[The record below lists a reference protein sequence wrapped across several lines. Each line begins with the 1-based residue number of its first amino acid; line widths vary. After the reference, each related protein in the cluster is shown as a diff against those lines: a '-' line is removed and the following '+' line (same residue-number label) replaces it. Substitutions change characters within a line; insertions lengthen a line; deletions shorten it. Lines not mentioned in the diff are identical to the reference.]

1 MKRSDEATM
10 ELDQLTSVLTDFLIR
25 QPEVSLAY
33 LFGSQAQGRA
43 HSLSDVDVAVLLAE
57 QFTPAE
63 QSRARLH
70 LLGELMALL
79 QREDVDLVVLNQA
92 SLLLRHR
99 VLRDGRLLFAN
110 DDRARVRFAAET
122 YRRYLDCRYM
132 YDMLDEAMFAR
143 LREGRFGRGQ
153 VGASRSLRQARTL
166 HRQSASG
173 A

>member
-1 MKRSDEATM
+1 MKRSDAATM
-10 ELDQLTSVLTDFLIR
+10 ELDQLTSVLTDFLML
-25 QPEVSLAY
+25 QPDVRLAY
-33 LFGSQAQGRA
+33 LFGSQAQGRTHA
-43 HSLSDVDVAVLLAE
+43 LSDVDVAVLLAA
-57 QFTPAE
+57 QLSPLE
-63 QSRARLH
+63 QSRARLR
-70 LLGELMALL
+70 LMGALMALL

-92 SLLLRHR
+92 SLLLRQR

-110 DDRARVRFAAET
+110 DDRERVRFAAET

-166 HRQSASG
+166 HRQSSG
-173 A
+173 SA

>member
-1 MKRSDEATM
+1 M
-10 ELDQLTSVLTDFLIR
+10 ELDQLTSVLTNYLRR
-25 QPEVSLAY
+25 QPDVRLAY

-43 HSLSDVDVAVLLAE
+43 HALSDVDVALLLAE
-57 QFTPAE
+57 HLSPLE
-63 QSRARLH
+63 QSRVRLR
-70 LLGELMALL
+70 LTGELMALL

-110 DDRARVRFAAET
+110 DDRERVRFAAET

-132 YDMLDEAMFAR
+132 YDVLDEAMFAR
-143 LREGRFGRGQ
+143 LQEGRFGRGQ

>member
-1 MKRSDEATM
+1 M

-57 QFTPAE
+57 QLTPAE
-63 QSRARLH
+63 QSRTRLR
-70 LLGELMALL
+70 LLGELMASL

-110 DDRARVRFAAET
+110 DDRVRVRFA
-122 YRRYLDCRYM
+122 D
-132 YDMLDEAMFAR
+132 
-143 LREGRFGRGQ
+143 
-153 VGASRSLRQARTL
+153 
-166 HRQSASG
+166 
-173 A
+173 

>member
-1 MKRSDEATM
+1 M
-10 ELDQLTSVLTDFLIR
+10 ELDQLTGVLTDFLIH

-33 LFGSQAQGRA
+33 LFGSQAQVRA
-43 HSLSDVDVAVLLAE
+43 HSLSDVDVAVLFAA
-57 QFTPAE
+57 QITPAE
-63 QSRARLH
+63 QSRARLR

-110 DDRARVRFAAET
+110 DDRERVRFAAET

-132 YDMLDEAMFAR
+132 YDMLDEAMFVR